1 MTRALTNT
9 DVYLSKMAIID
20 IVLKVSRVAKTLPIK
35 QELSFRK
42 TLFKSSRTPCHC
54 SIKHK
59 DL

>member
-35 QELSFRK
+35 Q
-42 TLFKSSRTPCHC
+42 
-54 SIKHK
+54 
-59 DL
+59 